1 MSPGRSP
8 WQRQVAS
15 TTRGGALEQ
24 RIDLSGRW
32 GDGGRAGRPAPTF
45 IFGCYA
51 SMPPPNIARI
61 VSGSVA
67 HAGGGGS
74 SCGSSPTGP
83 RGRWKGRAPIPRAY
97 LGADFYFWLL
107 CLDTPPD
114 YRLDHVRERRS
125 CGGDRM
131 KLWFVTN
138 GPQGAWEGPGA
149 MSGSVAHASPLKKKY
164 KMRKFSQ
171 LQSHY
176 QNAKIFTLSMMR
188 KFFYSWVGPR
198 RPVAVGRSD
207 AGRGSLRPLTSH
219 NSKCF

>member
-1 MSPGRSP
+1 M
-8 WQRQVAS
+8 
-15 TTRGGALEQ
+15 EQ

-83 RGRWKGRAPIPRAY
+83 RGRWKGRAPITRAY

-107 CLDTPPD
+107 CLDPPP
-114 YRLDHVRERRS
+114 RLSGGPDEAVVRHQRTSGGVGRAGRHVRERRPRES
-125 CGGDRM
+125 TEKNC
-131 KLWFVTN
+131 
-138 GPQGAWEGPGA
+138 
-149 MSGSVAHASPLKKKY
+149 

>member
-1 MSPGRSP
+1 M
-8 WQRQVAS
+8 AS

-32 GDGGRAGRPAPTF
+32 GDGERAGRPAPTF

-51 SMPPPNIARI
+51 SMPPLNIARI

-107 CLDTPPD
+107 CLDTPP
-114 YRLDHVRERRS
+114 RLSGGPDEAVVRHQRTSGGVGRAGRHVRERRPHES
-125 CGGDRM
+125 TEKNC
-131 KLWFVTN
+131 
-138 GPQGAWEGPGA
+138 
-149 MSGSVAHASPLKKKY
+149 

-219 NSKCF
+219 NSQCF

>member
-1 MSPGRSP
+1 M
-8 WQRQVAS
+8 AS
-15 TTRGGALEQ
+15 TTRGGLWS
-24 RIDLSGRW
+24 SGSTCPGAVGTGEGPGAR
-32 GDGGRAGRPAPTF
+32 RRLLFLAV
-45 IFGCYA
+45 
-51 SMPPPNIARI
+51 MPPCPPQT
-61 VSGSVA
+61 SLGSCQGA
-67 HAGGGGS
+67 SPTRGGGGS

-107 CLDTPPD
+107 CLDTPP
-114 YRLDHVRERRS
+114 RLSGGPDEAVVRHQRTSGGVGRAGRHVRERRPHES
-125 CGGDRM
+125 TEKNC
-131 KLWFVTN
+131 
-138 GPQGAWEGPGA
+138 
-149 MSGSVAHASPLKKKY
+149 

-207 AGRGSLRPLTSH
+207 AGRGSLRPLASH